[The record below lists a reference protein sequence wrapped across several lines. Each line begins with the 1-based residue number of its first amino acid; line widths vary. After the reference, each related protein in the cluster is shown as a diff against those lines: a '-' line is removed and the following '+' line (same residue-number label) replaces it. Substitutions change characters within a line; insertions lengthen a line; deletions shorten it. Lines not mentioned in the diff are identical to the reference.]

1 MTQEYVIG
9 IDNRIL
15 EYNSAAKNLY
25 ENYINTEI
33 YAVIV
38 DFLNE
43 QFPNWRQND
52 QLGKCAPNLI
62 LFIIDFSKAIG
73 LSPLDKNTL
82 NEILEPIDLQ
92 YGTFCSINSSC
103 HDQEIKQE
111 IKRHFNNQEI
121 IKIPTDQF
129 SDFIKSFLSQFN
141 NFIYWSY

>member
-1 MTQEYVIG
+1 MAQEYVIG

-25 ENYINTEI
+25 ENYIQTEV

-38 DFLNE
+38 NFLNE
-43 QFPNWRQND
+43 QYPNWRHND
-52 QLGKCAPNLI
+52 QLGKSAPDLI
-62 LFIIDFSKAIG
+62 LFIIDFSKSVG
-73 LSPLDKNTL
+73 LSPLNKDNL

-92 YGTFCSINSSC
+92 YDAFCSINNSS

-129 SDFIKSFLSQFN
+129 SDFIKSFLSQFY